1 MATPSAGET
10 RLIGLHNDAGAR
22 LAQTYNGLTLNDPAD
37 PENDT
42 FEVNQAIAIAAFDSS
57 LDADPSADGAE
68 LTPAKRIQ
76 YLVRI
81 DGTVRAPTL
90 AKLYDKK
97 RLLSLAFDPAGTS
110 RANPSTNGVLP
121 YDFSVPTEDTDEY
134 TTGLV
139 PSRYY
144 ARSRG
149 SVVPPDSMYT
159 GTACFF
165 SVDLIVPLARRFLQ
179 TEDTLAGAGEADN
192 EGDAPTWPTLTIT
205 MAGAGNAAYAITRD
219 GPDTGSET
227 LTLDLSGL
235 SNGEVVI
242 VDLRI
247 KHITVDGVD
256 APELYVSG
264 DFFDLD
270 PGVNDISYANTTNAT
285 SSLAWRRAWVA

>member
-1 MATPSAGET
+1 M
-10 RLIGLHNDAGAR
+10 IGIHDDDGLR

-37 PENDT
+37 PEDDT
-42 FEVNQAIAIAAFDSS
+42 FEVNQVITIAAFDSR
-57 LDADPSADGAE
+57 LDSDPSEDGAE

-76 YLVRI
+76 YLVRV

-90 AKLYDKK
+90 AKLFDKK
-97 RLLSLAFDPAGTS
+97 RLLVLAFDPASTS
-110 RANPSTNGVLP
+110 RKNPSTNGVLP

-134 TTGLV
+134 TSGLV

-159 GTACFF
+159 GMACFF
-165 SVDLIVPLARRFLQ
+165 SVELIVPLARRFLQ
-179 TEDTLAGAGEADN
+179 TEDTLAGAGDADN
-192 EGDAPTWPTLTIT
+192 EGDAPTWPTLTVT
-205 MAGAGNAAYAITRD
+205 MAGAGDTDYTITRD
-219 GPDTGSET
+219 GLDTSSKT

-235 SNGEVVI
+235 SDTEVVV
-242 VDLRI
+242 VDPQL
-247 KHITVDGVD
+247 KKITVDGVD

-270 PGVNDISYANTTNAT
+270 PGVNTITYANTTNAT